1 MIHFILNL
9 LISAGVLVV
18 LAYLMPQVDIKNYG
32 TAIMVAILIGLL
44 NATVGFLLRLP
55 LNILTLGLLSFFVK
69 LLVSAVVIKI
79 VDALVS
85 GFKVRGFLA
94 ALILAAGI
102 ALASTLID
110 RAFREDTTTDH
121 RLERT
126 FYGASGTAA

>member
-1 MIHFILNL
+1 MHFILNL

-18 LAYLMPQVDIKNYG
+18 LAYLMPQVEIKNYG
-32 TAIMVAILIGLL
+32 TAIIVAILIGLL

-79 VDALVS
+79 VDALVG

-110 RAFREDTTTDH
+110 RAFRNDTTTNP
-121 RLERT
+121 RLEST
-126 FYGASGTAA
+126 FNGELRPAA

>member
-1 MIHFILNL
+1 
-9 LISAGVLVV
+9 
-18 LAYLMPQVDIKNYG
+18 MPQVEIKSFG
-32 TAIMVAILIGLL
+32 TAIVVAILIGLL

-79 VDALVS
+79 AGALV
-85 GFKVRGFLA
+85 GDFKVRGFLA

-110 RAFREDTTTDH
+110 RVFRGNTTDT
-121 RLERT
+121 RLQNPFRGEVRSV
-126 FYGASGTAA
+126 A

>member
-1 MIHFILNL
+1 MMHFILNL

-18 LAYLMPQVDIKNYG
+18 LAYLMPQVEIKNYG

-110 RAFREDTTTDH
+110 RAFRDDTTTDA
-121 RLERT
+121 RLEST
-126 FYGASGTAA
+126 FYGAFGIAA

>member
-1 MIHFILNL
+1 MHFIINL
-9 LISAGVLVV
+9 LISAGVLML
-18 LAYLMPQVDIKNYG
+18 LAYLMPQVEIKSFG
-32 TAIMVAILIGLL
+32 TAIIVAILIGLL

-79 VDALVS
+79 ADALVG

-110 RAFREDTTTDH
+110 RVFRGNTTDT
-121 RLERT
+121 RLENT
-126 FYGASGTAA
+126 FRGEVRPIA